1 MTRMVPGLILAAGK
15 SVRMGQP
22 KALLPSGPG
31 APTFVHRL
39 ATTLRDGGVADV
51 LVVGRADDEMLRREV
66 DSMQAA
72 ARFVPNEHADLGQ
85 LSSVT
90 AGLNAADRPGVS
102 AVLIAPVDAPFI
114 KPATVAALLSV
125 WAARRA
131 PLVRPIYR
139 GRHGHPV
146 VFARAIFDELRRAD
160 PSIGAKAVVQAH
172 QSDLL
177 NLDVD
182 DPAVVDDI
190 DGPDDYA
197 RVLSDVR

>member
-1 MTRMVPGLILAAGK
+1 MVPALILAAGK
-15 SVRMGQP
+15 SARMGRP

-39 ATTLRDGGVADV
+39 ATTLRGGGAADV
-51 LVVGRADDEMLRREV
+51 LVVGRADDDMLRREV
-66 DSMQAA
+66 DSMQGA
-72 ARFVPNEHADLGQ
+72 ARFVPNEHADRGQ
-85 LSSVT
+85 LSSVI

-114 KPATVAALLSV
+114 KPATVSALLAV
-125 WAARRA
+125 LAARRA
-131 PLVRPIYR
+131 PLVRPVYH

-160 PSIGAKAVVQAH
+160 PAIGAKAVVHAH
-172 QSDLL
+172 QSDLMD
-177 NLDVD
+177 LDVD
-182 DPAVVDDI
+182 DPAVDDI

-197 RVLSDVR
+197 RVLSEIR